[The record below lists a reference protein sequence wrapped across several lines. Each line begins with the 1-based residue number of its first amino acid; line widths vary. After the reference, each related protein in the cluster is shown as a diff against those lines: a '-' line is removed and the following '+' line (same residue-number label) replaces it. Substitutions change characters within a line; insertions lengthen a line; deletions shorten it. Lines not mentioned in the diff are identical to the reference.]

1 MIRLKTNTDN
11 LLHSNPELY
20 AVFENDKSFEMARFI
35 HAILQK
41 YETGKKVLGIVL
53 CAAMA
58 GSLLAGCGNNSSQ
71 STENE

>member
-41 YETGKKVLGIVL
+41 YETGKRYWMLDRVWGEK
-53 CAAMA
+53 
-58 GSLLAGCGNNSSQ
+58 
-71 STENE
+71 

>member
-35 HAILQK
+35 HAILQNTK
-41 YETGKKVLGIVL
+41 QEKRYWMLDRVWGEK
-53 CAAMA
+53 
-58 GSLLAGCGNNSSQ
+58 
-71 STENE
+71 